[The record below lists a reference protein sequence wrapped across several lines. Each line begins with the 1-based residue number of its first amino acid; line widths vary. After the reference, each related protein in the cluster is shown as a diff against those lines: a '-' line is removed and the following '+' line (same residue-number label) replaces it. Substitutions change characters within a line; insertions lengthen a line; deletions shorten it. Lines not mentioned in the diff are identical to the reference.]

1 MKKAESY
8 SALVAQGGRVAFII
22 PVQEKAPFDSYLV
35 YNGGNDAWLYRSPSD
50 VLLLNE
56 INENVQPFLK
66 KAVKAVII
74 EVRPGTDEAVY
85 DYEAPLCQAPTPE
98 L

>member
-1 MKKAESY
+1 MKKAEAY

-22 PVQEKAPFDSYLV
+22 PVQEKAPGGSYLV

-56 INENVQPFLK
+56 INEKVQPFLK

-74 EVRPGTDEAVY
+74 EVRPGTNEAVY
-85 DYEAPLCQAPTPE
+85 DYEAPLCRAPEP
-98 L
+98 